1 MSKQESV
8 ELEVSAITGK
18 ETARLLDRG
27 SNAVRERK
35 SVNDLKKLNWITEG
49 KSTANNNQR

>member
-1 MSKQESV
+1 MSKKESV

-27 SNAVRERK
+27 SNAVR
-35 SVNDLKKLNWITEG
+35 SLSLNDAVHEG
-49 KSTANNNQR
+49 KKCK